1 MKSFLF
7 SVLLL
12 AQATSFAQDSI
23 SQAGI
28 FRVRLF
34 VDKALTNQFM
44 VSNVNQNNIYSGFRF
59 SPAQRDSIMMLI
71 QQTVKAQLFKDA
83 VFIYDVKAD
92 GSQRKTLETGTYAGG
107 FPKMTKK
114 RAIFSYEEEIYV
126 KVRLKVESFSGPKY
140 GIAGVQYANLHP
152 SVKFKM
158 KAFDSSK
165 KKIYSRKIRL
175 WDFDKVSS
183 LSFSNQITTVTQT
196 NALTSEQIY
205 QMIRHTIRVFNE
217 QEERNR

>member
-1 MKSFLF
+1 MKNFLF
-7 SVLLL
+7 SIFLL

-28 FRVRLF
+28 FRVRVF
-34 VDKALTNQFM
+34 VDKALTNQLI
-44 VSNVNQNNIYSGFRF
+44 VSNVNQTNMYSGFRF
-59 SPAQRDSIMMLI
+59 STNQRDSIMMLI
-71 QQTVKAQLFKDA
+71 QQTVKNQLFKDA

-92 GSQRKTLETGTYAGG
+92 GSQRKTMETGTFAGG

-114 RAIFSYEEEIYV
+114 RAIYSYEEEIYV
-126 KVRLKVESFSGPKY
+126 KVRLKVQAFSGPKY
-140 GIAGVQYANLHP
+140 GIAGVQYSNLHP

-183 LSFSNQITTVTQT
+183 LSFSNTVTTVTT
-196 NALTSEQIY
+196 TKALSSDQIY
-205 QMIRHTIRVFNE
+205 QMIQHTIRVFNE